1 MSTLNLIK
9 IAWRALLINKMRAFL
24 TMLGIIIGVAS
35 VISMLAIGEGSKE
48 GIKQQIS
55 KMGANMIT
63 IRPGAATQGGVRL
76 DNSASQSLTLKD
88 LATLKKETT
97 LLTHISPQVNKGGQ
111 AISGA
116 YNWPTSLYGVSPEYL
131 PIRVLS
137 LASGSMF
144 TPSDVRT
151 AAKVLVIGQTVVDN
165 LFPNGE
171 DPVGKTIRFNNIPFK
186 VIGVLNKKGESTFG
200 QDQDN
205 IMLAPY
211 TSVQK
216 RLLANT
222 YLQSIVSSAKSED
235 EAAAAVEEINT
246 ILRKTHK
253 LDGMENDFNVFSQQ
267 ELISTFSATS
277 EMLTVLLVAI
287 ASISLIVGGIGIM
300 NIMYVSVKERTREI
314 GLRMAVG
321 GKGIY
326 ILLQFLVEAVFI
338 SVTGG
343 LIGVALG
350 LGTTAVISTTLGWP
364 IKITLFSI
372 VVSFAVCTITGI
384 FFGWYPAKKASELDP
399 ITALRFE

>member
-1 MSTLNLIK
+1 MNPIILIH
-9 IAWRALLINKMRAFL
+9 IAWKALLINKMRAFL

-35 VISMLAIGEGSKE
+35 VIAMLAIGEGSKE

-63 IRPGAATQGGVRL
+63 IRPGAPQQGGVRL
-76 DNSASQSLTLKD
+76 DNSASQTLTLKD
-88 LATLKKETT
+88 VQALRNEAM
-97 LLTHISPQVNKGGQ
+97 LLTHISPQVNKNGQ
-111 AISGA
+111 AIAGS
-116 YNWPTSLYGVSPEYL
+116 YNWPTSIYGVAPEYL
-131 PIRVLS
+131 PIRVLA
-137 LASGSMF
+137 LESGSMF
-144 TPSDVRT
+144 TEADVRS
-151 AAKVLVIGQTVVDN
+151 AAKVLVIGQTVVEN
-165 LFPNGE
+165 LFPEGE
-171 DPVGKTIRFNNIPFK
+171 QPVGKTIRFNNIPFR
-186 VIGVLNKKGESTFG
+186 VIGVLTRKGESTFG

-222 YLQSIVSSAKSED
+222 YLQSIIASAQSED
-235 EAAAAVEEINT
+235 QATAAVEEINT
-246 ILRKTHK
+246 IMRKSHK
-253 LDGMENDFNVFSQQ
+253 LNTAENDFNVFSQQ

-287 ASISLIVGGIGIM
+287 ASISLLVGGIGIM

-321 GKGIY
+321 GKGIF
-326 ILLQFLVEAVFI
+326 ILLQFLVEAIFI

-343 LIGVALG
+343 VIGVALG
-350 LGTTAVISTTLGWP
+350 LGATAIIATTLGWP
-364 IKITLFSI
+364 VKITIFSI
-372 VVSFAVCTITGI
+372 VVSFVVCTITGV